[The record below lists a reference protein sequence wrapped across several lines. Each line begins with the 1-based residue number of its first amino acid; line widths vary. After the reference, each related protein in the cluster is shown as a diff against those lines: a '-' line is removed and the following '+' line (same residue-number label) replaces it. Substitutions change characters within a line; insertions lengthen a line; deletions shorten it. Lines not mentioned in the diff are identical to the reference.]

1 MDKKLINEDIAN
13 MRYLFGY
20 KPGRVISEQDIDYT
34 TEDFSHDEMD
44 EEGRPERLVRHSD
57 TGKLVGSH
65 KHGKGFHPNP
75 HGEKLGFE
83 HHPMD
88 IPYGTKFAGTE
99 IGDFDYEDDDFN
111 VEMGEGYEYD
121 DVDEINPDDFNDDN
135 ENDLNQLK
143 KKHGIKFRGDFEGG
157 DDEFID
163 YMSDNKDS
171 FDNFSKENKRTK
183 IPTDPIVYEPTDDE
197 SNELKQKHGVKF
209 RDEFEG
215 DDEFMD
221 YIQNNRG
228 SFNSLSKD
236 LTNLRQT
243 KRNR

>member
-1 MDKKLINEDIAN
+1 MNKKLINEVIAN
-13 MRYLFGY
+13 MKYLLGY
-20 KPGRVISEQDIDYT
+20 KAGRVISEQIQP
-34 TEDFSHDEMD
+34 ED
-44 EEGRPERLVRHSD
+44 
-57 TGKLVGSH
+57 
-65 KHGKGFHPNP
+65 N
-75 HGEKLGFE
+75 
-83 HHPMD
+83 
-88 IPYGTKFAGTE
+88 
-99 IGDFDYEDDDFN
+99 DFD
-111 VEMGEGYEYD
+111 VELGEGYEYD
-121 DVDEINPDDFNDDN
+121 DVDEVNFDDFNDDN

-143 KKHGIKFRGDFEGG
+143 KKHGIKFRGDFEGD

-183 IPTDPIVYEPTDDE
+183 ISTDPTDDE

-221 YIQNNRG
+221 HIHNNRG
-228 SFNSLSKD
+228 SFENLSKD
-236 LTNLRQT
+236 LNNLRQT

>member
-1 MDKKLINEDIAN
+1 MNKKLINEDIAN
-13 MRYLFGY
+13 MKYLLGY
-20 KPGRVISEQDIDYT
+20 KAGRVISEQIQP
-34 TEDFSHDEMD
+34 ED
-44 EEGRPERLVRHSD
+44 
-57 TGKLVGSH
+57 
-65 KHGKGFHPNP
+65 N
-75 HGEKLGFE
+75 
-83 HHPMD
+83 
-88 IPYGTKFAGTE
+88 
-99 IGDFDYEDDDFN
+99 DFDM
-111 VEMGEGYEYD
+111 EMGEGYEYD
-121 DVDEINPDDFNDDN
+121 DVDEVNFDDFNDDN

-143 KKHGIKFRGDFEGG
+143 KKHGIKFRGDFEGD

-183 IPTDPIVYEPTDDE
+183 ISTDPTDDE

-221 YIQNNRG
+221 HIHNNRG
-228 SFNSLSKD
+228 SFENLSKD
-236 LTNLRQT
+236 LNNLRQT

>member
-1 MDKKLINEDIAN
+1 MNKKLINEDIAN
-13 MRYLFGY
+13 MKYLLGY
-20 KPGRVISEQDIDYT
+20 KAGRVISEQIQP
-34 TEDFSHDEMD
+34 ED
-44 EEGRPERLVRHSD
+44 
-57 TGKLVGSH
+57 
-65 KHGKGFHPNP
+65 N
-75 HGEKLGFE
+75 
-83 HHPMD
+83 
-88 IPYGTKFAGTE
+88 
-99 IGDFDYEDDDFN
+99 DFD

-121 DVDEINPDDFNDDN
+121 DVDEVNFDDFNDDN

-143 KKHGIKFRGDFEGG
+143 KKHGIKFRGDFEGD

-183 IPTDPIVYEPTDDE
+183 ISTDPTDDE
-197 SNELKQKHGVKF
+197 SNELIQKHGVKF

-221 YIQNNRG
+221 HIHNNRG
-228 SFNSLSKD
+228 SFENLSKD
-236 LTNLRQT
+236 LNNLRQT

>member
-1 MDKKLINEDIAN
+1 MNKKLINEDIAN
-13 MRYLFGY
+13 MKYLLGY
-20 KPGRVISEQDIDYT
+20 KAGRVISEQIQP
-34 TEDFSHDEMD
+34 ED
-44 EEGRPERLVRHSD
+44 
-57 TGKLVGSH
+57 
-65 KHGKGFHPNP
+65 N
-75 HGEKLGFE
+75 
-83 HHPMD
+83 
-88 IPYGTKFAGTE
+88 
-99 IGDFDYEDDDFN
+99 DFD

-121 DVDEINPDDFNDDN
+121 DVDEVNFDDFNDDN

-143 KKHGIKFRGDFEGG
+143 KKHGIKFRGDFEGD

-183 IPTDPIVYEPTDDE
+183 ISTDPTDDE

-221 YIQNNRG
+221 HIHNNRG
-228 SFNSLSKD
+228 SFENLSKD
-236 LTNLRQT
+236 LNNLRQT

>member
-1 MDKKLINEDIAN
+1 MNKKLINEDIAN
-13 MRYLFGY
+13 MKYLLGY
-20 KPGRVISEQDIDYT
+20 KAGRVISEQIQP
-34 TEDFSHDEMD
+34 ED
-44 EEGRPERLVRHSD
+44 
-57 TGKLVGSH
+57 
-65 KHGKGFHPNP
+65 N
-75 HGEKLGFE
+75 
-83 HHPMD
+83 
-88 IPYGTKFAGTE
+88 
-99 IGDFDYEDDDFN
+99 DFDM
-111 VEMGEGYEYD
+111 EMGEGYEYD
-121 DVDEINPDDFNDDN
+121 DVDEVNFDDFNDDN

-143 KKHGIKFRGDFEGG
+143 KKHGIKFRGDFEGD

-183 IPTDPIVYEPTDDE
+183 ISTDPTDDE

-221 YIQNNRG
+221 YIHNNRG
-228 SFNSLSKD
+228 SFNNLSKD
-236 LTNLRQT
+236 LNNLRQT